1 MHRILGKEY
10 ARFLRQS
17 GKMVQALPVYELR
30 RQKVDAAQLLGKGLM
45 QRLAWYAHYLESGEK
60 PDKAA
65 VIHES
70 LVGLFWDQGLLGRA
84 RGVVSKQGVEWR
96 LAKQTV
102 WTRWF

>member
-17 GKMVQALPVYELR
+17 GKMHMVQALPVYEQR
-30 RQKVDAAQLLGKGLM
+30 RQKADAAQLLDLL